1 LAHEL
6 GHILYDPSQE
16 LKELRVDS
24 YTGTLANPETTIG
37 DYVEQRANA
46 FAIAFLAPLESVR
59 DMTPA
64 PIKAEAVGDVMQTF
78 GISHTAA
85 RYHVFNA
92 HYREDHL
99 PEQTE
104 MPRPAEE
111 WLTAEDFTLD
121 YFPVRSVPFQRR
133 GRFAGLVAECYQ
145 HRMLSAY
152 TAALYLG
159 CSEEEFM
166 ENVDAIQEFH
176 PVERA

>member
-1 LAHEL
+1 M
-6 GHILYDPSQE
+6 D
-16 LKELRVDS
+16 
-24 YTGTLANPETTIG
+24 
-37 DYVEQRANA
+37 
-46 FAIAFLAPLESVR
+46 ESGEVN
-59 DMTPA
+59 TPA
-64 PIKAEAVGDVMQTF
+64 PIEAEAIGDVMQTF

-92 HYREDHL
+92 HYREDSL

-104 MPRPAEE
+104 LPGPADE
-111 WLTAEDFTLD
+111 WLAAEDFTLD

-145 HRMLSAY
+145 RRMLSPY

-159 CSEEEFM
+159 CSEEEFLG
-166 ENVDAIQEFH
+166 NVDAIQEFH